1 MASSSNRSRRLSL
14 CMIVKDEE
22 DFLPGCLASVDDLAD
37 EVIVV
42 DTGSADR
49 TVELAEA
56 AGARVV
62 HRPWTGDFAAAR
74 NASLDAATGDWVL
87 VLDAD
92 ERLAPG
98 SAAHVRRLIDAEPED
113 APPTIYLPL
122 IENRDKDGKPL
133 GAGHMPRLWRRRP
146 ELRFTGRVHEQVGVG
161 VPGLRQRYEDAFHVL
176 HYGYD
181 PDLQAMRGKRARN
194 MALLSAQLADR
205 PGDPAATFYLAKEH
219 YAAGDDEAALAGFRA
234 VIADGTA
241 LNHVLSSHVF
251 TVECLRSLDRPR
263 EAMDHGLAA
272 VLKHPGYPELWFV
285 TGLAANDVELP
296 IRAEAC
302 FREAAKTHPPGLGDL
317 AFRDTAVRAWRAR
330 LEWARAQ
337 RRMGR
342 AKEASAVFAALR
354 ADLPPEERVTADVEH
369 AELLLDL
376 GDETRAFDLIS
387 AHFDQQ
393 PAAVTPLL
401 LRFVQLYVDLIGLA
415 KAYEVLHNCLMQYP
429 ALLHQ
434 LPLVGAA
441 VDLAEALGN
450 EDDQLEYL
458 QICMHLKSPHPEHYL
473 ALARLLNARGEAGA
487 AAQALQVARALIRR
501 GD

>member
-1 MASSSNRSRRLSL
+1 MAASPERPRRLSL

-22 DFLPGCLASVDDLAD
+22 DFLPGCLASVGDLAD

-49 TVELAEA
+49 TVALAEA
-56 AGARVV
+56 AGATVV
-62 HRPWTGDFAAAR
+62 RRPWTADFAAAR

-98 SAAHVRRLIDAEPED
+98 SAAQVRRLIDAEPAD
-113 APPTIYLPL
+113 APPTVYLPL

-161 VPGLRQRYEDAFHVL
+161 VAGLRQRYEDAFHIL

-181 PDLQAMRGKRARN
+181 PDLQAQRGKRARN
-194 MALLSAQLADR
+194 TTLLEAQLAER
-205 PGDPAATFYLAKEH
+205 PGDPTATFYLAREH
-219 YAAGDDEAALAGFRA
+219 YAGGDDAAALAGFRA
-234 VIADGTA
+234 VIADGAA

-251 TVECLRSLDRPR
+251 AVECLRSLGRSR

-272 VLKHPGYPELWFV
+272 VLEHPGYPELWFV
-285 TGLAANDVELP
+285 TGLAANDVALP

-302 FREAAKTHPPGLGDL
+302 FREAAKAHPPGLGDL

-330 LEWARAQ
+330 LEWARSQ
-337 RRMGR
+337 RQIGQARQ
-342 AKEASAVFAALR
+342 AVATFAAVR
-354 ADLPPEERVTADVEH
+354 PQLPPDERVAADIEC

-376 GDETRAFDLIS
+376 GDETKAFGLIS
-387 AHFDQQ
+387 AHFDER
-393 PAAVTPLL
+393 PDAVTPLL

-415 KAYEVLHNCLMQYP
+415 KAYEVLHNCLMQHP

-458 QICMHLKSPHPEHYL
+458 QICTHLKSPHPEHYL
-473 ALARLLNARGEAGA
+473 ALARLLNARGESGA

>member
-1 MASSSNRSRRLSL
+1 MGAPGAERRRLSL
-14 CMIVKDEE
+14 CLIVKDEE
-22 DFLPGCLASVDDLAD
+22 DFLPDCLASVGDLAD

-42 DTGSADR
+42 DTGSTDR
-49 TVELAEA
+49 TVERAEA
-56 AGARVV
+56 AGATVV

-98 SAAHVRRLIDAEPED
+98 SAEQVRRLIDAEPED

-122 IENRDKDGKPL
+122 IENRDKDGRPL

-146 ELRFTGRVHEQVGVG
+146 ALRFTGRVHEQVGVG
-161 VPGLRQRYEDAFHVL
+161 VPGLRQRYEDAFRIL

-181 PDLQAMRGKRARN
+181 PDLQAQRGKRARN
-194 MALLSAQLADR
+194 MGLLEAELADR
-205 PGDPAATFYLAKEH
+205 PGDAAATFYLAKEH
-219 YAAGDDEAALAGFRA
+219 YAGGDDAAALAGFRA

-251 TVECLRSLDRPR
+251 AVECLRSLGRSR

-285 TGLAANDVELP
+285 TGLAARDVDSP

-302 FREAAKTHPPGLGDL
+302 FREAAKAHPPGLGDL

-330 LEWARAQ
+330 LEWARSLV
-337 RRMGR
+337 RMGQGPK
-342 AKEASAVFAALR
+342 AAEVFAAVR
-354 ADLPPEERVTADVEH
+354 ADLPAAERVGADVEH
-369 AELLLDL
+369 AEVLLDL
-376 GDETRAFDLIS
+376 GDETKAFSLIS
-387 AHFDQQ
+387 AHFDEA
-393 PAAVTPLL
+393 PDRVTPLL
-401 LRFVQLYVDLIGLA
+401 LRFVQMYVDLIGLA
-415 KAYEVLHNCLMQYP
+415 KAYEVLHNCLMQHP

-473 ALARLLNARGEAGA
+473 ALARLLNARGEPAA